1 MSSRH
6 CLSKHSHWEAFTKV
20 CFRVYDYLSVIYV
33 VVWRKKCSSTVKFFY
48 VVEKKTL
55 MFIWDG
61 ILIWSL
67 HVKFVSWMCQSFCLD
82 INLENKLCN
91 RNISTIVSK
100 KKTYFNVNTTFFYS
114 TSMWKDKNKRM
125 KLICPFALST
135 TSILRYCFYFIVT
148 FYKY

>member
-6 CLSKHSHWEAFTKV
+6 CLSKPSHWEAFTKV

-33 VVWRKKCSSTVKFFY
+33 VVWRKKCSSIVKFFY

-91 RNISTIVSK
+91 RNIFTIVSK
-100 KKTYFNVNTTFFYS
+100 KKQLILMLIQHFFIQHQCG
-114 TSMWKDKNKRM
+114 RM

>member
-6 CLSKHSHWEAFTKV
+6 CLSKPSHWEAFNQV
-20 CFRVYDYLSVIYV
+20 CFSVYDNLSVIYV
-33 VVWRKKCSSTVKFFY
+33 DVWSKKCSSTVKFFY

-82 INLENKLCN
+82 INLENKLCTSN
-91 RNISTIVSK
+91 RNIFTIVSK
-100 KKTYFNVNTTFFYS
+100 KKLILMLIQHFFIQHQCG
-114 TSMWKDKNKRM
+114 RI

-148 FYKY
+148 SYKY

>member
-6 CLSKHSHWEAFTKV
+6 CLSKPSHWEAFNQV
-20 CFRVYDYLSVIYV
+20 CFSVYDNLSVIYV
-33 VVWRKKCSSTVKFFY
+33 DVWSKKCSSTVKLFY

-91 RNISTIVSK
+91 RNIFTIVSK

-148 FYKY
+148 SYKY